1 MTLSFNL
8 IIDLEFLVCTITINT
23 LHTVSLVSSN
33 PVQPVHSVYNV
44 LWESVLNSHIHS
56 LCEGTVSATS
66 LGLKDEFCNS
76 ILTWNWRDCLDVFL
90 DCSSQFP
97 ATSIS
102 WSD

>member
-8 IIDLEFLVCTITINT
+8 IIDLEYLVCTITINT

-56 LCEGTVSATS
+56 LGEGTVSATS